1 MCGIVGKVYTARDRQ
16 VEEALL
22 RSMCAAIRHRGPD
35 DEGVYRAGS
44 VGLGM
49 RRLKVIDLEGGHQ
62 PMGNEEGWLWLVFNG
77 EIYNYRQLRQELE
90 AQGHVFR
97 THSDTE
103 TILHLYEQDGPAG
116 VARLRGMFAFALWD
130 QRRQTLMLA
139 RDRLGKKPLFYA
151 QHPEGLTFASELK
164 ALLHDPAVDRSIDRQ
179 AIDEYLSFLFI
190 PQPRT
195 IYQQVRKL
203 PPATYAL
210 YRGGQLAMHTYW
222 TVRYEPARAA
232 QIEESAD
239 HLDHLLREAVALR
252 MLSDVP
258 VGAFLSGGLDSSL
271 VVALMQQVSGSQV
284 RTFSIGF
291 RESSFSELDQARQV
305 AAALGTQH
313 QEYVVD
319 YEVRDL
325 LPKLL
330 DHFGEPFAD
339 SSAIPTYHLSRMT
352 REQVTVAL
360 SGDGGDEVFGGYR
373 RYLARGWAER
383 FNRWPAWMGRGA
395 VEGLGRHLREPATYY
410 GRSRRKKLKRFLEF
424 AAAVREAPQTSWGF
438 FLPKR
443 KKSACTGKI
452 LPIITLQTR
461 AVLRPSS
468 PRPRTVLQVRKCSG
482 WI

>member
-1 MCGIVGKVYTARDRQ
+1 MCGIIGKVHAEQGRP

-62 PMGNEEGWLWLVFNG
+62 PMANEEGWLWLVFNG
-77 EIYNYRQLRQELE
+77 EIYNYLQLRQELE

-103 TILHLYEQDGPAG
+103 TLLHLYEQEGPAG

-130 QRRQTLMLA
+130 QRQQTLMLA
-139 RDRLGKKPLFYA
+139 RDRLGKKPLYYA
-151 QHPEGLTFASELK
+151 HRAAGLTFASELK
-164 ALLHDPAVDRSIDRQ
+164 ALLCDPAVDRSIDRQ

-195 IYQQVRKL
+195 IYQQVKKL

-210 YRGGQLAMHTYW
+210 YRGGQLEIHEYW
-222 TVRYEPARAA
+222 TVRYEEVGAPR
-232 QIEESAD
+232 IEESAEQ
-239 HLDHLLREAVALR
+239 LDHLLREAVALR
-252 MLSDVP
+252 LLADVP

-271 VVALMQQVSGSQV
+271 VVALMQQVAGTQV

-291 RESSFSELDQARQV
+291 RESSFNELDHARQV
-305 AAALGTQH
+305 AQVLGTQH

-319 YEVRDL
+319 YQVRDL
-325 LPKLL
+325 LPGLL

-339 SSAIPTYHLSRMT
+339 SSAIPTYYLSRMT
-352 REQVTVAL
+352 RQEVTVAL

-373 RYLARGWAER
+373 RYLARAWADA
-383 FNRWPAWMGRGA
+383 FNRWPGWLGRSA

-438 FLPKR
+438 FLPRR
-443 KKSACTGKI
+443 KKRPFTGKI
-452 LPIITLQTR
+452 LPIYS
-461 AVLRPSS
+461 LRTPH
-468 PRPRTVLQVRKCSG
+468 P
-482 WI
+482 